1 MKDIN
6 ILITENGFGELS
18 AEINPLSEATIMLNP
33 KNKNNNTYEIF
44 CKSQWKGICSF
55 SIYQN

>member
-33 KNKNNNTYEIF
+33 KNKNTYEIF
-44 CKSQWKGICSF
+44 CKS
-55 SIYQN
+55 